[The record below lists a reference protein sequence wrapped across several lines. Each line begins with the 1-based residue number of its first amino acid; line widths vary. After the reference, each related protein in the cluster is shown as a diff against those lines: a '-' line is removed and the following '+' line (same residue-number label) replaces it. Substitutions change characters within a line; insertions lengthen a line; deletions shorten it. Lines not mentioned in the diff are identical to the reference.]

1 MTFVVKI
8 LKQWIIYLGF
18 IPTIYD
24 FSSAYFKYDF
34 DLPQFIIIGFPLV
47 VFLYATYQI
56 YKDEHIKAL
65 DLQKKIEGPTNYEVK
80 AILNAVNFHKDE
92 LLQHLDSLKVEAE
105 KRLGEIPSPLETS
118 NIEQLRIALLTESL
132 YDKSSITY
140 NNELLIYEQNLTNIL
155 QNIDSIK
162 VELANQID
170 EYETKFFFINFFI
183 KNIGITSDTDIHIE
197 IECLNENILFR
208 KEQMGEY
215 GVNLDKL
222 IPSLPKIPSKPSRKS
237 LSYSL
242 DHSLFSNPLYNIP
255 NIQNI
260 PNHQA
265 FRKKL
270 EINEKQCSVTIRDLH
285 VGDNVNLFEE
295 EIILLLNDDTVSF
308 NATIKSKESTK
319 VLTPFVQV
327 EKKHDTKQLFDGE
340 K

>member
-1 MTFVVKI
+1 M
-8 LKQWIIYLGF
+8 
-18 IPTIYD
+18 
-24 FSSAYFKYDF
+24 
-34 DLPQFIIIGFPLV
+34 
-47 VFLYATYQI
+47 
-56 YKDEHIKAL
+56 
-65 DLQKKIEGPTNYEVK
+65 
-80 AILNAVNFHKDE
+80 
-92 LLQHLDSLKVEAE
+92 
-105 KRLGEIPSPLETS
+105 
-118 NIEQLRIALLTESL
+118 
-132 YDKSSITY
+132 
-140 NNELLIYEQNLTNIL
+140 TNIL

-183 KNIGITSDTDIHIE
+183 KNIGITSDTDIRIE

-285 VGDNVNLFEE
+285 VGDNVDLFEE

-319 VLTPFVQV
+319 VLTPCVQV